1 MIANKTTPY
10 TFTRLIIVLG
20 LTSLLVACGGGSGD
34 DDLVLTNG
42 DDDSPLTNGDD
53 DSPQTND
60 AAIAALAPLA
70 GVWNLPDDWNG
81 EPNDE
86 AYLVINAPE
95 DDGTADALVYDQ
107 DDAIAG
113 AEQNCFIKD
122 IIVGE
127 VSQSL
132 TDELFMEVSS
142 IPSAVVVLLPSGELQ
157 ISVFSEAAGTG
168 VPPQRVLIAQRL
180 GFTEDDIT
188 ICE

>member
-10 TFTRLIIVLG
+10 TFTRLILVLG
-20 LTSLLVACGGGSGD
+20 LTSLLAACGGGGSGD
-34 DDLVLTNG
+34 DDSTLTNG
-42 DDDSPLTNGDD
+42 DA
-53 DSPQTND
+53 PQTNE
-60 AAIAALAPLA
+60 AAIAAIEPLV

-86 AYLVINAPE
+86 AYLVVNAPE

-107 DDAIAG
+107 DDSIPG

-132 TDELFMEVSS
+132 TDELFMDVSA
-142 IPSAVVVLLPSGELQ
+142 IPSAVVALLPSGELQ

-168 VPPQRVLIAQRL
+168 VPPERVLVAQRL
-180 GFTEDDIT
+180 GFTENDIT
-188 ICE
+188 VCE